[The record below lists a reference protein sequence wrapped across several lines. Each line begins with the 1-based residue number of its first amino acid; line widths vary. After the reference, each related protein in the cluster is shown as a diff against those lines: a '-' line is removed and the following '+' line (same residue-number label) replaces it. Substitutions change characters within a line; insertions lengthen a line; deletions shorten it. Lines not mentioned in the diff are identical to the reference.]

1 MTNLAPQ
8 TMYQPERQ
16 GLPAPFKEWPV
27 VTISS
32 KFQIAIPRPIR
43 QSLQLRPGQQ
53 FQIIQFENQIILIPL
68 KPLPQLRGFLKGIE
82 TNIDREGDRI

>member
-8 TMYQPERQ
+8 PMYQPKRR
-16 GLPAPFKEWPV
+16 GLPAQWPV

-32 KFQIAIPRPIR
+32 KFQIAIPIPIR

-53 FQIIQFENQIILIPL
+53 FQIIQFENQMILIPL